1 VSIVEVRF
9 VRNGEVNLA
18 YTVLGEGGV
27 DLVYVP
33 LWWSNLDVLL
43 GYPAVASFFER
54 MASYS
59 RLLIYDR
66 RGSGLS
72 DRLTGTASLEES
84 VDDLLAVIEA
94 AELKRPALLAFNEG
108 ATVAALA
115 AASHPGAI
123 GSLILYGAYASTT
136 RRDDYPWGTP
146 PDERA
151 QEVAWV
157 TALWPSRELA
167 EMMVPG
173 TEPGLVD
180 FIQRLLRNSISK
192 DALARAYDLLGET
205 DVRHV
210 LPTIRVPTLVL
221 HRRDDQTVVIDNGR
235 YIAERVPE
243 ARFVELAGHLH
254 PPFLGE
260 ADAFHEEVE
269 EFLTGHRSPRVDD
282 RVLAT
287 IMFTDIVASTELAA
301 RLGDRDWR
309 ALLDR
314 HDALVRN
321 LLAQYSGRLVKSTGD
336 GVLATFDG
344 PARAI
349 RCASALVRAL
359 GDIGVEVRA
368 GLHTGEVE
376 LRGGDLGGIAVHIG
390 ARVCELAEP
399 GKVYVSGSVPP
410 LVAGSGIA
418 FEDLGPASLKG
429 VEGSWSLHRVVAG

>member
-1 VSIVEVRF
+1 MDVRYA
-9 VRNGEVNLA
+9 RNGEVSLA
-18 YTVLGEGGV
+18 YTVLGSGDV

-43 GYPAVASFFER
+43 GYPTVARFFER
-54 MASYS
+54 MATYS

-72 DRLTGTASLEES
+72 DRLTGTASLEDS

-94 AELKRPALLAFNEG
+94 AGMRRPALLAFNEG

-115 AASHPGAI
+115 AASHPGSI
-123 GSLILYGAYASTT
+123 GSIILYGAYVSTT
-136 RRDDYPWGTP
+136 QRDDYPWGTP
-146 PDERA
+146 ADERA
-151 QEVAWV
+151 QEIAWI
-157 TALWPSRELA
+157 TALWPGRELA
-167 EMMVPG
+167 ELMLPG
-173 TEPGLVD
+173 AEPDLVD

-192 DALARAYDLLGET
+192 DALARAYELLGET

-210 LPTIRVPTLVL
+210 LPSIRVPALVL
-221 HRRDDQTVVIDNGR
+221 HRRDDQSVDIGNGR
-235 YIAERVPE
+235 YIAERIPE
-243 ARFVELAGHLH
+243 ARFVELEGHLH

-269 EFLTGHRSPRVDD
+269 EFLTGHRSPRIDG

-287 IMFTDIVASTELAA
+287 ILFTDIVASTELAA

-314 HDALVRN
+314 HDALAKA
-321 LLAQYSGRLVKSTGD
+321 LLTQYAGRLVKSTGD
-336 GVLATFDG
+336 GVMATFDG

-349 RCASALVRAL
+349 RCALALVRAL
-359 GDIGVEVRA
+359 RDLGLDVRA

-376 LRGGDLGGIAVHIG
+376 LRGDDLGGIAVHIA

-399 GKVYVSGSVPP
+399 GRVYVSGAVPP
-410 LVAGSGIA
+410 LVAGSGIS
-418 FEDLGPASLKG
+418 FEDAGPATLRG
-429 VEGSWSLHRVVAG
+429 VEGSWQVQRVAE

>member
-1 VSIVEVRF
+1 MDVRYA
-9 VRNGEVNLA
+9 RNGEVNLA
-18 YTVLGEGGV
+18 YTVMGSGEV

-43 GYPAVASFFER
+43 GYPVVARFFER

-72 DRLTGTASLEES
+72 DRLTGAASLEDS
-84 VDDLLAVIEA
+84 VDDLLTVIEA
-94 AELKRPALLAFNEG
+94 AGMRRPALLAFNEG
-108 ATVAALA
+108 ATVATLA
-115 AASHPGAI
+115 AASHPGVV
-123 GSLILYGAYASTT
+123 GSLILYGAYVSTT
-136 RRDDYPWGTP
+136 QRDDYPWGTP

-151 QEVAWV
+151 QEVAWI
-157 TALWPSRELA
+157 TALWPGRPLA
-167 EMMVPG
+167 ELMLPG
-173 TEPGLVD
+173 ADQDLVG

-192 DALARAYDLLGET
+192 DALARAYELLGET

-210 LPTIRVPTLVL
+210 LPSIRVPALVL
-221 HRRDDQTVVIDNGR
+221 HRKGDQTVDIGNGR
-235 YIAERVPE
+235 YIAERIPD
-243 ARFVELAGHLH
+243 ARFVELEGHLH

-269 EFLTGHRSPRVDD
+269 EFLTGHRSPRIDD

-287 IMFTDIVASTELAA
+287 ILFTDIVASTELAA

-314 HDALVRN
+314 HDALVRG
-321 LLAQYSGRLVKSTGD
+321 LLAQYAGRLVKSTGD
-336 GVLATFDG
+336 GVMATFDG

-349 RCASALVRAL
+349 RCAVALARAL
-359 GDIGVEVRA
+359 RDLGLDVRA

-376 LRGGDLGGIAVHIG
+376 LRGEDLGGIAVHIA
-390 ARVCELAEP
+390 ARVSELAEP
-399 GKVYVSGSVPP
+399 GRVYVSGAVPP
-410 LVAGSGIA
+410 LVAGSGIS
-418 FEDLGPASLKG
+418 FEAAGEAALRGI
-429 VEGSWSLHRVVAG
+429 EGTWQLQRVAE